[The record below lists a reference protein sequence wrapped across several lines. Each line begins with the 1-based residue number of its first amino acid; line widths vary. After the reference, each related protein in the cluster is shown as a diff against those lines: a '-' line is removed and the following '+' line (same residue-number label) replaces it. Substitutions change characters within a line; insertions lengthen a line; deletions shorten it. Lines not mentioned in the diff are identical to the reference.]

1 MNKTIG
7 KTRLKP
13 SPANMLLTIPAIYL
27 GFENKYKNKYHE
39 QSEKN
44 CKRNSK
50 QLAEKIY

>member
-7 KTRLKP
+7 NTRLKP
-13 SPANMLLTIPAIYL
+13 SPVNKLFIIPDIL
-27 GFENKYKNKYHE
+27 GFENKYEDEYQE
-39 QSEKN
+39 QSKKN